1 MAERKDVFRRKAP
14 PAHRPEIE
22 IISVSGNPTDE
33 ELAVIKRALEE
44 HVKEERQARTPSLW
58 LRGGRAQ
65 GRRLGMFDYRDR
77 FSSADAW
84 RLSTRFPFGGR
95 EYPGLNGRG
104 DAK

>member
-1 MAERKDVFRRKAP
+1 MTEKRPLIHLVSVDGDPTVEEQDAIEKTLAHVVEGERTA
-14 PAHRPEIE
+14 
-22 IISVSGNPTDE
+22 
-33 ELAVIKRALEE
+33 RAS
-44 HVKEERQARTPSLW
+44 SLW
-58 LRGGRAQ
+58 LRAARSQ

-77 FSSADAW
+77 FSNEDAW